1 MGLHQQRPQSRFR
14 VQLLRGPLPS
24 GTCQVADSAR
34 GASSGDSVVEDLCL
48 ADLFDWVVS
57 GDISC
62 AAHSNP
68 HAHTHT
74 LHVVGSRAAVG
85 CGYMV

>member
-48 ADLFDWVVS
+48 ADNSTGL
-57 GDISC
+57 
-62 AAHSNP
+62 
-68 HAHTHT
+68 
-74 LHVVGSRAAVG
+74 
-85 CGYMV
+85 